1 MQELNRWLNNQP
13 YNITM
18 RVTISP
24 DIENFTQFYHEQSD
38 RATRRSVKASVEIDN
53 EIARQDFLEQDI
65 QNMLTYPDAERII
78 NSIKGESHD

>member
-24 DIENFTQFYHEQSD
+24 EIETVDQ
-38 RATRRSVKASVEIDN
+38 SVEIDN
-53 EIARQDFLEQDI
+53 ELARQDFLEQDI

-78 NSIKGESHD
+78 NSIKGESND

>member
-1 MQELNRWLNNQP
+1 MQEVNRWLNNQP

-24 DIENFTQFYHEQSD
+24 EIENLKQFYYEQSD
-38 RATRRSVKASVEIDN
+38 AGTRRSVNRSVEIDN

-78 NSIKGESHD
+78 NSIKGESNA

>member
-24 DIENFTQFYHEQSD
+24 DIDDFTDHAK
-38 RATRRSVKASVEIDN
+38 RSVEIDN

>member
-24 DIENFTQFYHEQSD
+24 DIDDFTDH
-38 RATRRSVKASVEIDN
+38 AKTSVEIDN